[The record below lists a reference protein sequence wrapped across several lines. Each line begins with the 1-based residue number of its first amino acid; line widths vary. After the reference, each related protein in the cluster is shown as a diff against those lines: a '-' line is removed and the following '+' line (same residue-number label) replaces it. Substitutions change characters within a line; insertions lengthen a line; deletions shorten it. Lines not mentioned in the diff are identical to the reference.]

1 MPDGAAGADLGKV
14 PTYLTDTGLPADVYS
29 AKCPTRQVLDRVAGK
44 WTVLIVD
51 ALADGTLRYTDLRH
65 RIEGVSQKMLT
76 QTLRQLEADGFVSR
90 TVHPTVPP
98 RVEYTLT
105 ELGHSLRTPIAALR
119 EWIETNINRIEA
131 ARREAAK

>member
-1 MPDGAAGADLGKV
+1 M
-14 PTYLTDTGLPADVYS
+14 
-29 AKCPTRQVLDRVAGK
+29 LDRVAGK

-51 ALADGTLRYTDLRH
+51 ALADGTLRHTDLR
-65 RIEGVSQKMLT
+65 RRVEGVSEKMLT
-76 QTLRQLEADGFVSR
+76 QTLRQLECDGFVSR

-98 RVEYTLT
+98 RVEYIRT

-119 EWIETNINRIEA
+119 EWIETNINRIEQ

>member
-1 MPDGAAGADLGKV
+1 MR
-14 PTYLTDTGLPADVYS
+14 TYLEDSGLPADIYS
-29 AKCPTRQVLDRVAGK
+29 AKCPTRQVLDHVAGK

-51 ALADGTLRYTDLRH
+51 ALADGTMRYTDLRR
-65 RIEGVSQKMLT
+65 RIDGVSQKMLT
-76 QTLRQLEADGFVSR
+76 QTLRQLETDGFVTR

-119 EWIETNINRIEA
+119 EWIEANINEIER
-131 ARREAAK
+131 ARRTAAH